1 MRAGRRRAKWAW
13 KVCPSI
19 GWPGPRAL
27 VSSGGLAGA
36 WRVGLRS
43 VCVCVLGAGTSILNM
58 LAVSGFFSPWERCP
72 CPHLLSSV
80 VHLLLRYLFAP
91 QGKQEGCGGAVF
103 LGGKRATLLVLGR
116 VDGLVDTADQVFSD
130 SHKPVA
136 GAFLG
141 LSGPAPSRR

>member
-43 VCVCVLGAGTSILNM
+43 VCVCVGGGDQHLKYVGCVWLFQPMGE
-58 LAVSGFFSPWERCP
+58 VP

-130 SHKPVA
+130 SHEPVA